1 MTKRI
6 ATVEITGPLKSGKSR
21 ARTSFLD
28 ACKSGKYRGEFFGFE
43 TPELLWKRLTPKRW
57 ELLRAMQGAGEM
69 SLREAARRVDR
80 DVKAV
85 HRDAHALLVIGLL
98 EKTSTGKL
106 VCPYS
111 EIKVDF
117 ALRPVTSSRAA

>member
-6 ATVEITGPLKSGKSR
+6 ATVEVTGPLKAGRSR
-21 ARTSFLD
+21 VRGRFLE
-28 ACKSGKYRGEFFGFE
+28 AWKSGKYRGEFFGFE

-69 SLREAARRVDR
+69 SLREAARRVNR

-85 HRDAHALLVIGLL
+85 HRDAQALLAIGLL
-98 EKTSTGKL
+98 EKTAAGRII
-106 VCPYS
+106 CPFT

-117 ALRPVTSSRAA
+117 ALRPPAASQAA

>member
-6 ATVEITGPLKSGKSR
+6 ATIEVTGSLKTSR
-21 ARTSFLD
+21 SRLRGRFLETW
-28 ACKSGKYRGEFFGFE
+28 KSGKYRGEFFGFE

-69 SLREAARRVDR
+69 SLREAARRVNR

-85 HRDAHALLVIGLL
+85 HRDAQALLAIGLL
-98 EKTSTGKL
+98 EKTAAGRL
-106 VCPYS
+106 ICPFA
-111 EIKVDF
+111 EIKVEL
-117 ALRPVTSSRAA
+117 ALRPPEVSRAA